1 MNKIMFAFVAAL
13 ALMSF
18 GCKKK
23 DGVKDAIGKLEG
35 FKGQMCACKAN
46 DKACA
51 DKVEK
56 DMKAYED
63 SMKGKEPD
71 PKSVS
76 KADQEKL
83 VSIMM
88 EMDKCK
94 TNAKGADPAMAPPAT
109 PPADPA
115 GATAPAGGTPPAPA
129 GGADPAAAGGSAAP
143 AAPPAGGEMKKEEAK
158 PETK

>member
-23 DGVKDAIGKLEG
+23 DGVKEAIGKLEG
-35 FKGQMCACKAN
+35 FKGQLCACKEG

-51 DKVEK
+51 EKVEK

-88 EMDKCK
+88 DMDKCK
-94 TNAKGADPAMAPPAT
+94 TKAKGADPAMAPPMTPPAT

-129 GGADPAAAGGSAAP
+129 GGADPAAA
-143 AAPPAGGEMKKEEAK
+143 PPAGGDMKKEEPK
-158 PETK
+158 KEETK